1 MKKFR
6 GKKRYF
12 RNLQKETA
20 ADHHDLDFSN
30 EGWFN
35 LWHTHLDFGG
45 VGNQSIK
52 MRRQHVKAHLSLYK
66 DLVERLESSGLSFQ
80 SWVELSSADG
90 GNDAV
95 YIHTPNPHE
104 DNFPFKVENIK
115 WETVLPY
122 DMKDLIDTSEFEVG
136 QYGSDPNHSFVIQ
149 LKRTEIKIQ

>member
-12 RNLQKETA
+12 LNLQKETA
-20 ADHHDLDFSN
+20 AAHHNLDFSN

-35 LWHTHLDFGG
+35 LWHAHLDFEG
-45 VGNQSIK
+45 VGNRSIK
-52 MRRQHVKAHLSLYK
+52 VRRQHVKAHLSLYK
-66 DLVERLESSGLSFQ
+66 SLVERLESSELSFQ
-80 SWVELSSADG
+80 SWVVLNNAEAG
-90 GNDAV
+90 HDAV

-104 DNFPFKVENIK
+104 DNFPFKVEHIK
-115 WETVLPY
+115 WGTVLPY
-122 DMKDLIDTSEFEVG
+122 DVKDLIDATEFEVG